1 MLERMIRAARL
12 DIGVYEELERDT
24 TANGQAL
31 TVVVIV
37 SILSGLGFFI
47 ASVFG
52 GDFVGA
58 IVTLIVS
65 VLIAIVGWALFA
77 FITYFVGTRLFG
89 GTATWG
95 ELLRTIGF
103 AYTPL
108 VIGIIPCLGFI
119 GWIWFIITSIVAIRQ
134 SLDVT
139 TGKAVLT
146 AIIAAVVYL
155 ILAGI
160 VFGILSAVGLGFGAL
175 TGQFGTTP

>member
-12 DIGVYEELERDT
+12 DIGVYEELESDT

-65 VLIAIVGWALFA
+65 VLLAIVGWALFA

-108 VIGIIPCLGFI
+108 VIGIIPCLGFV
-119 GWIWFIITSIVAIRQ
+119 GWIWFVITSIVAIRQ
-134 SLDVT
+134 SLDIT

-146 AIIAAVVYL
+146 AIIAAVVYI

-175 TGQFGTTP
+175 TGQLATTP